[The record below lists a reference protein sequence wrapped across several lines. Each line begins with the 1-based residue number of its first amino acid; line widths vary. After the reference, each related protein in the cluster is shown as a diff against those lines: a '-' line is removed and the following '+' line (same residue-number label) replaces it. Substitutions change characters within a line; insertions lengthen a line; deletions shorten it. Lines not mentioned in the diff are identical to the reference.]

1 MGRYFIHLAYNGANY
16 RGWQTQPGLPTVQ
29 QTLEAALSTL
39 LRQKIDVVGCG
50 RTDTGVHAS
59 DFYAHFSLTP
69 QPPLLERE
77 GEEVRDNTPLLER
90 EGEEARDNTPLLERE
105 GEEERNNTPL
115 LEREGEEER
124 EGVRP
129 LVFKLN
135 SLLPPDIVIYD
146 IFPVADNAHARY
158 DAVARTYQY
167 HVSDLRLP
175 FRQGQY
181 CRIYYKPDLD
191 KMNEAAR
198 MLMQYDDFTSFA
210 KLHTQVKTNI
220 CHLTEAH
227 WDLVPVRSSEFGV
240 RSSELSAEPTAYHSG
255 QCATQDGGS
264 PPEGENPS
272 AQCGS
277 DVSSQWPVASG
288 QCATQDGGSPLNTK
302 HLTLNTNEYEWVFTI
317 RSNRFLRNMV
327 RSVTGT
333 LLDVGRGK
341 LSLEGLREIIEKK
354 DRCAA
359 GVSMPACGLFLTKVD
374 YPWQL

>member
-16 RGWQTQPGLPTVQ
+16 NGWQTQPGLPTVQ
-29 QTLEAALSTL
+29 QTLEDALSTL
-39 LRQKIDVVGCG
+39 LRQPIAVVGCG

-59 DFYAHFSLTP
+59 DFYAHFNLRDLKDSKDPKDLKDFDTKN
-69 QPPLLERE
+69 LL
-77 GEEVRDNTPLLER
+77 
-90 EGEEARDNTPLLERE
+90 
-105 GEEERNNTPL
+105 
-115 LEREGEEER
+115 
-124 EGVRP
+124 
-129 LVFKLN
+129 FKLN
-135 SLLPPDIVIYD
+135 NLLPPDIAIFD

-158 DAVARTYQY
+158 DAIARTYQY
-167 HVSDLRLP
+167 HVSDRRLP

-181 CRIYYKPDLD
+181 CRIYFKPDVD

-198 MLMQYDDFTSFA
+198 VLMEYDDFTSFA

-227 WDLVPVRSSEFGV
+227 WDTV
-240 RSSELSAEPTAYHSG
+240 
-255 QCATQDGGS
+255 
-264 PPEGENPS
+264 GE
-272 AQCGS
+272 
-277 DVSSQWPVASG
+277 
-288 QCATQDGGSPLNTK
+288 
-302 HLTLNTNEYEWVFTI
+302 EWVFTI

-341 LSLEGLREIIEKK
+341 LSIEGLREIVEKK

-374 YPWQL
+374 YPIETMGTIESIEQ